1 MVRRT
6 GQMGVPVTVLDG
18 EAVIGFDRPRLEAL
32 IAARAAKSGAGTG
45 TRAGAAQ
52 APFGAAV
59 KSVPGGLLVGNVRPG
74 SAAEKTG
81 LRAGDVIT
89 AINGRSIGDT
99 SALVAA
105 LSPAARGPVLSVQRD
120 GHELAL
126 AVDRS

>member
-1 MVRRT
+1 
-6 GQMGVPVTVLDG
+6 VPVTVLDG

-32 IAARAAKSGAGTG
+32 IAARAAKSGASAGTG
-45 TRAGAAQ
+45 TRPGAAQ

-126 AVDRS
+126 PVDRS